1 MNELDRIALRRLLST
16 GALMAA
22 TLARLADELEL
33 AEGGPVA
40 DPVERRLSES
50 WTRQLERVRP
60 VLEAELGLRHGP
72 SSGSVTL
79 RRLAEQGVTL

>member
-1 MNELDRIALRRLLST
+1 
-16 GALMAA
+16 
-22 TLARLADELEL
+22 
-33 AEGGPVA
+33 
-40 DPVERRLSES
+40 
-50 WTRQLERVRP
+50 VRP